1 MRKYLAVIACVL
13 LAGAYGDAS
22 AQQTTRKAAIQSM
35 SEEEIIR
42 TARSAAPP
50 HISREAT
57 IMAPGPDGK
66 LAVVKEGTNE
76 FTCIADLSGQEA
88 PDPVCADKAATAWFT
103 SMLKGEERPAN
114 TEPGIA
120 YMGLGGWHWE
130 KDGQIVMDQSTPGAR
145 RVKEPPHWMILW
157 PVDAKEAA
165 LPEKP
170 TRFGAFVMFPDT
182 PYAHLMINQDPKN
195 LPSPARKG

>member
-1 MRKYLAVIACVL
+1 MKKFMMVMASFLA
-13 LAGAYGDAS
+13 AGAYSQAA
-22 AQQTTRKAAIQSM
+22 AQQTSRLAAIQNM
-35 SEEEIIR
+35 SEEEVIR
-42 TARSAAPP
+42 TAMSAAPP
-50 HISREAT
+50 HISRDAT

-66 LAVVKEGTNE
+66 LSTIRQGTGE

-88 PDPVCADKAATAWFT
+88 PDPVCADKAATLWFT
-103 SMLKGEERPAN
+103 SMLNGDPKPAN

-130 KDGQIVMDQSTPGAR
+130 KDGQIVMDRSTPGAK

-157 PVDAKEAA
+157 PVDAREAA

-170 TRFGAFVMFPDT
+170 TRFGAYVMFPDT

-195 LPSPARKG
+195 LPSAARRG

>member
-1 MRKYLAVIACVL
+1 MRKFIAAAASVL
-13 LAGAYGDAS
+13 LVGLYSQAI
-22 AQQTTRKAAIQSM
+22 AQQPTKKAAVMSM
-35 SEEEIIR
+35 SDEEIVR

-50 HISREAT
+50 HISRDAT
-57 IMAPGPDGK
+57 ILAPTPEGK
-66 LAVVKEGTNE
+66 LRTVQEGTGQ

-88 PDPVCADKAATAWFT
+88 PDPVCADKSGIAWFT
-103 SMLKGEERPAN
+103 SMLNDDPRPAN

-130 KDGQIVMDQSTPGAR
+130 KDGQIVMDQATPGAR

-157 PVDAKEAA
+157 PVDAREAA
-165 LPEKP
+165 LPDRP

-182 PYAHLMINQDPKN
+182 PYSHLMINQDPKN
-195 LPSPARKG
+195 LPASPKRG